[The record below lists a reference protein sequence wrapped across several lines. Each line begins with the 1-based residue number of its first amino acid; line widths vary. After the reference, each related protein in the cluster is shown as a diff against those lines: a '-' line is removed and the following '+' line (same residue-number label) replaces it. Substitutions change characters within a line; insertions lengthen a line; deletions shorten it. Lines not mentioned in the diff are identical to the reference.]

1 MANYRGGRINEE
13 VRREVSVIIRD
24 EIKDPRMTAMV
35 SITSVKV
42 SKDLKYAKVFVS
54 ILNAENTETS
64 FENLKKSAG
73 YIRTEIAKRINLRI
87 TPEIIFEIDNSME
100 YGAKMDKLIEEVRK
114 QDEEKKNKGE

>member
-1 MANYRGGRINEE
+1 M
-13 VRREVSVIIRD
+13 
-24 EIKDPRMTAMV
+24 
-35 SITSVKV
+35 
-42 SKDLKYAKVFVS
+42 
-54 ILNAENTETS
+54 
-64 FENLKKSAG
+64 KKSAG

>member
-13 VRREVSVIIRD
+13 VRKEISVIIRD

-54 ILNAENTETS
+54 IFGKNEEEKNET
-64 FENLKKSAG
+64 FAALKSASG
-73 YIRTEIAKRINLRI
+73 YVRREVGQRINLRN
-87 TPEIIFEIDNSME
+87 TPQIIFELDDSISYSMKIE
-100 YGAKMDKLIEEVRK
+100 ELIEK
-114 QDEEKKNKGE
+114 TKDK